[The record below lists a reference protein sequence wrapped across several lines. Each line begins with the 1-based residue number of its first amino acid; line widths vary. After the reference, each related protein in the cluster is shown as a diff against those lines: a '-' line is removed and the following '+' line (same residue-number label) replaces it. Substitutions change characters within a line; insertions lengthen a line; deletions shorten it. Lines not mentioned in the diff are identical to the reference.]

1 MSNGEYLMKMENV
14 TITEKP
20 NSMLYGKFLI
30 TPYLTL
36 TFLSKTAPIL
46 FIPAYFKCEKI
57 KENLDK
63 DKIVVISGLHNR
75 FVDNIEYI
83 ARLVDDKVIFCGD
96 SIPRDFVFRGK
107 PVEVV
112 GILGYLSEELWRMY
126 AEEYVHDTLIFG
138 TPLSEYMGAE
148 DFLNLMR
155 LFGHHLAGLRVLSDA
170 VIDKA
175 DWLTSYCEYR
185 LFKQRICNNER
196 NYLYAFLIGKYGE
209 LYEKFGKAVLWDT
222 YTFYEPIFDYLF
234 NTKTQTSPSTEK
246 LRNTVYRA
254 MRILI
259 EKTLPSID
267 VVGFD
272 INPVEIPFDSESK
285 TVMTALHYLKIIHPK
300 ALDIRE
306 NKVIVKALF

>member
-1 MSNGEYLMKMENV
+1 VQVRNI
-14 TITEKP
+14 TITHTP
-20 NSMLYGKFLI
+20 DQRLYGKFFI
-30 TPYLTL
+30 TIHPPPCFFSEDT
-36 TFLSKTAPIL
+36 SVL
-46 FIPAYFKCEKI
+46 FIPAFMKYDKI
-57 KENLDK
+57 GELLDK
-63 DKIVVISGLHNR
+63 DKSIVIVNPDKKFINS
-75 FVDNIEYI
+75 IEKI
-83 ARLVDDKVIFCGD
+83 ARLVDNKVIFCGD
-96 SIPRDFVFRGK
+96 RIPRDFVFHGK
-107 PVEVV
+107 PVEVA

-126 AEEYVHDTLIFG
+126 AEEYVHDMLIFG

-155 LFGHHLAGLRVLSDA
+155 LFGYHLAGLRVLSDS
-170 VIDKA
+170 VIDKSN
-175 DWLTSYCEYR
+175 WLIPYR
-185 LFKQRICNNER
+185 DYHLFKQRICNKEH

-246 LRNTVYRA
+246 LRNTVYRT